1 MAGRIKEVADMNAI
15 RKEILEYIENIPD
28 SKLESLKPVL
38 AVLANLNTMIETDL
52 TDEERTIAAQDRE
65 ESK

>member
-1 MAGRIKEVADMNAI
+1 MNAI